1 MNCTQIRRLQPP
13 PAVRG
18 ASAFLAMP
26 LTWSQRAS
34 EEVHEKEHPMI
45 ELTEEQQQA
54 LDAEPETRLVDP
66 RTQKTYVLLQA
77 DTFERLRGILADDS
91 SPDMSQVAVLVER
104 AMQEDD
110 LNDPSLEFYQQKYG
124 RRK

>member
-1 MNCTQIRRLQPP
+1 
-13 PAVRG
+13 
-18 ASAFLAMP
+18 
-26 LTWSQRAS
+26 
-34 EEVHEKEHPMI
+34 MI